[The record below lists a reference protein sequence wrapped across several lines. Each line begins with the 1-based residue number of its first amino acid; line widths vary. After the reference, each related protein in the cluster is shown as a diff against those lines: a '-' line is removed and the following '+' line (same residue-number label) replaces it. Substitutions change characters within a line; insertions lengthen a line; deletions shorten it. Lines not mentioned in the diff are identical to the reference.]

1 MLTFREKDELLE
13 EIRDRSEVKPMLTQ
27 LAEQL
32 RAEDEIQGWSKGK
45 AEGKVDGE
53 RSKAFEMALKLL
65 KSQFQP
71 DEIAELT
78 GLSSEEVRQLRFL

>member
-1 MLTFREKDELLE
+1 
-13 EIRDRSEVKPMLTQ
+13 MLTQ

-32 RAEDEIQGWSKGK
+32 RAEGKVEGK
-45 AEGKVDGE
+45 AEGKADGE

-65 KSQFQP
+65 KRQFQP